1 MAKELKCEFQKEID
15 NEKVCKAFEVNRYG
29 DIICQ
34 EEDCQLCKFK
44 TENELIKA
52 QYNCYTCGNCKGK
65 EDYINLEKHHK
76 GLRKQFDKKVRAL
89 QEIKAVAEAI
99 EKELEP
105 QSVEHQLR
113 LRGKRELASI
123 ILDLITKAE
132 KE

>member
-52 QYNCYTCGNCKGK
+52 QYNCYACGNCKGK

-89 QEIKAVAEAI
+89 QEIKAVAEDSTRTYDYLLGQEYA
-99 EKELEP
+99 EL
-105 QSVEHQLR
+105 VD
-113 LRGKRELASI
+113 K

-132 KE
+132 EK